1 MHTALPKTPKGWLR
15 TSQRLAANRTTTM
28 QRMLLAWLIMFLP
41 LLQPQTATAEIFIG
55 IATPANGPGAEIR
68 RAAKVSAERINAE
81 GGVLG
86 ELISLIEADDG
97 CNSEQG
103 SKAAQSLVDR
113 RVAVVIGHPCGSSA
127 NAAGHIYA
135 ANSVVLLGITRHP
148 ALTEKRAGEVIF
160 RVAGRDDS
168 QGASAAAYFSR
179 KFRDKPIA
187 IVRDASRYARRITND
202 LRAALKRAGFT
213 EAMSAAV
220 WGGQKDYSKLIAK
233 LQAANTHALF
243 FAGFPL
249 EAGLLLRQLRSAGLS
264 TVFVGT
270 ETLASAQFADTA
282 GSAASGARILLPHD
296 PTRKLA
302 ASGIEHQG
310 VERPATGPF
319 LNTFAAFE
327 AWRAAVRQEGSIRPN
342 AVSAALK
349 RGTFETVLGYVSF
362 AESGDANLPA
372 YDIVTWKNDAW
383 RTID

>member
-1 MHTALPKTPKGWLR
+1 
-15 TSQRLAANRTTTM
+15 M
-28 QRMLLAWLIMFLP
+28 QRTLLAWLIIFLP
-41 LLQPQTATAEIFIG
+41 LLQPQMARADIFVG
-55 IATPANGPGAEIR
+55 IATPANGPGSEIR

-97 CNSEQG
+97 CNSDQG

-135 ANSVVLLGITRHP
+135 TNSVVLLGLTRHP
-148 ALTEKRAGEVIF
+148 ALTEKRAGEAIF
-160 RVAGRDDS
+160 RFAGRDGR
-168 QGASAAAYFSR
+168 QGASAAAYFSQ

-187 IVRDASRYARRITND
+187 IVRDASRYARRIAND
-202 LRAALKRAGFT
+202 VRAAFKQTDFSEVL
-213 EAMSAAV
+213 SAAV
-220 WGGQKDYSKLIAK
+220 WGGQKDYSKLVAK

-282 GSAASGARILLPHD
+282 GSAASGARILLSHD
-296 PTRKLA
+296 PARKLA
-302 ASGIEHQG
+302 ASGINPQG

-327 AWRAAVRQEGSIRPN
+327 TWRAAVRQAGSIGSN

-362 AESGDANLPA
+362 AESGDVKLPA